1 MDENPA
7 NAKICKAGRRPAPHQ
22 DNQAGNAEAYARI

>member
-1 MDENPA
+1 MDKNPA

-22 DNQAGNAEAYARI
+22 DNQAGNTEGLC